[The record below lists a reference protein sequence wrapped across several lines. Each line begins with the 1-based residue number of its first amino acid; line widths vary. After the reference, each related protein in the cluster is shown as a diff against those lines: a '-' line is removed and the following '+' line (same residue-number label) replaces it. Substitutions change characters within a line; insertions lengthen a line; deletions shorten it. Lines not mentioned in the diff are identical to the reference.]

1 MEELSTAFEGKLSQM
16 GESVLQS
23 TLSSVDFKI
32 KQLEIQNQD
41 YKLQKEEEAKFKKL
55 EGKVDEKKINNRL
68 DELSDYYRHLNKVV
82 ENMIEKFSVLEKV
95 SNKVMKQSTLPPI
108 KADPLLSPTSPA
120 FQQAQLATQS
130 MKQSLEQ

>member
-1 MEELSTAFEGKLSQM
+1 MKELEKKQKAKLEEISTTFDGKLSQM
-16 GESVLQS
+16 GETVLQS

-41 YKLQKEEEAKFKKL
+41 YKLQKEEEAKAKKL
-55 EGKVDEKKINNRL
+55 DGKIDEKKIHNRL

-82 ENMIEKFSVLEKV
+82 ESMIEKFSVLEKV

-108 KADPLLSPTSPA
+108 KTDPLMSPTSPS
-120 FQQAQLATQS
+120 FQQA
-130 MKQSLEQ
+130 

>member
-1 MEELSTAFEGKLSQM
+1 M
-16 GESVLQS
+16 GETVLQS

-41 YKLQKEEEAKFKKL
+41 YKLQKEEEAKAKKL
-55 EGKVDEKKINNRL
+55 DGKIDEKKIHNRL

-82 ENMIEKFSVLEKV
+82 ESMIEKFSVLEKV

-108 KADPLLSPTSPA
+108 KTDPLMSPTSPS
-120 FQQAQLATQS
+120 FQQA
-130 MKQSLEQ
+130 